1 MKGKTSHKLRVV
13 KKKVSVKNT
22 GNKNM
27 LQFNG
32 DNAKGSYS
40 ERSNNS
46 WNGTQLG
53 KKKKEKTLS
62 TPGTDSV
69 GLP

>member
-1 MKGKTSHKLRVV
+1 MKDPITAEMEH
-13 KKKVSVKNT
+13 
-22 GNKNM
+22 
-27 LQFNG
+27 
-32 DNAKGSYS
+32 
-40 ERSNNS
+40 S
-46 WNGTQLG
+46 WG

>member
-46 WNGTQLG
+46 
-53 KKKKEKTLS
+53 
-62 TPGTDSV
+62 
-69 GLP
+69 